1 MESILLIEDNLDTR
15 RFMEVMLAR
24 EFKVLV
30 AENGIKGLEIARAET
45 PSLILMDV
53 VMPVLNGY
61 DTCKLLKEDE
71 RTRLI
76 PVIFLSSRNT
86 TTDITYGLSV
96 GADDYIPKPF
106 DYKEVL
112 SRLKS
117 CIERRKTTNRTM
129 IQAGPFVLDT
139 STREVLFEGK
149 RISLTLTEY
158 DILRYLALKK
168 GVVVSRAEIM
178 KELWKDDAS
187 QTSDRTIDVHI
198 RSLRKKLPSLTK
210 HIHSIYGVG
219 YRFES

>member
-30 AENGIKGLEIARAET
+30 AENGIKGLEIARAEV

-71 RTRLI
+71 RTRMI

-117 CIERRKTTNRTM
+117 CIERRKTTNRSM

-139 STREVLFEGK
+139 STREVVFEGK
-149 RISLTLTEY
+149 RIALTLTEY

-178 KELWKDDAS
+178 KELWKEDAS